1 MFTLLE
7 KISLYIAKYK
17 KRSISERRGCG
28 RAGTGDEV
36 GKAVV
41 KGNKRK
47 YLEPVSPLAEKV
59 MAPHSSTLAWKIPR
73 TEEPGGLPSM
83 GS

>member
-17 KRSISERRGCG
+17 KRSLSERRGHG

-36 GKAVV
+36 DKAVV

-47 YLEPVSPLAEKV
+47 YLELVSSLVSKGNIGV
-59 MAPHSSTLAWKIPR
+59 SRFLFKISSQ
-73 TEEPGGLPSM
+73 
-83 GS
+83 

>member
-1 MFTLLE
+1 MLTLLE

-17 KRSISERRGCG
+17 KRSISERIGRG

-47 YLEPVSPLAEKV
+47 YLELISPLVSKGNIGISRFLFKT
-59 MAPHSSTLAWKIPR
+59 SSQ
-73 TEEPGGLPSM
+73 
-83 GS
+83 

>member
-17 KRSISERRGCG
+17 KRSISGRTGRG

-41 KGNKRK
+41 KGSKRK
-47 YLEPVSPLAEKV
+47 YLELVSPLVSKGNIGV
-59 MAPHSSTLAWKIPR
+59 SRFLFKISSQ
-73 TEEPGGLPSM
+73 
-83 GS
+83 